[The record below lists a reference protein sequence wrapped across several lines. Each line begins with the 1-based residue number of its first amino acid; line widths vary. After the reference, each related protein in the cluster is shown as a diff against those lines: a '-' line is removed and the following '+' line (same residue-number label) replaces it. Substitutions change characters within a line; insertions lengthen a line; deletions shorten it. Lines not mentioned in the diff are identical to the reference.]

1 MILSHVI
8 SDAALAITGVGV
20 FWHFFSHLPFYNR
33 LLWGFFLLTISLA
46 ATAGAVRFAGHT
58 GIDLLYDSLQTLAGT
73 LGIACIVVAVWAF
86 VMRRTIKLLPFAL
99 TLFVGVFLFVVMLL
113 PNVRV
118 FRPVVASLGI
128 LLVMLLG
135 VFGLMRRAPNA
146 LWIVIAVMLA
156 AIATKAGSFT
166 DLFDPIDFY
175 HYLLALSLVAFG
187 KAVEKQTVSY

>member
-20 FWHFFSHLPFYNR
+20 FWHFFGHLPFYNR

-46 ATAGAVRFAGHT
+46 ATAGTVRFAGYT

-86 VMRRTIKLLPFAL
+86 VMGRAIQLMPFGL
-99 TLFVGVFLFVVMLL
+99 TLIVGVFLFVVMLL
-113 PNVRV
+113 PDVRV
-118 FRPVVASLGI
+118 FRPVVSSLGI
-128 LLVMLLG
+128 LIVMLLG
-135 VFGLMRRAPNA
+135 VFGLMRRVPNA

-156 AIATKAGSFT
+156 AIATKANSFAT
-166 DLFDPIDFY
+166 LFDPIDFY
-175 HYLLALSLVAFG
+175 HYLIALSLLAFG
-187 KAVEKQTVSY
+187 KAVQR

>member
-46 ATAGAVRFAGHT
+46 ALVGTARFAG
-58 GIDLLYDSLQTLAGT
+58 IPDLDLLHESLQTLAST
-73 LGIACIVVAVWAF
+73 LGIACVVIAVWAF
-86 VMRRTIKLLPFAL
+86 ILGRSMSLMSFSFTVV
-99 TLFVGVFLFVVMLL
+99 VGVFLFVVMLL
-113 PNVRV
+113 PDVRV
-118 FRPVVASLGI
+118 FRPVVSSLGI

-135 VFGLMRRAPNA
+135 VFGLMRQATNA

-156 AIATKAGSFT
+156 AIGTKASSFAE
-166 DLFDPIDFY
+166 LFDPIDFY
-175 HYLLALSLVAFG
+175 HYMLALSVLAFG
-187 KAVEKQTVSY
+187 KAVQK